1 MRLFPFRPLR
11 AWLRWVIA
19 GSVLIPGLTA
29 RGQGANSAGADREDP
44 RAVLAEGE
52 WQEVE
57 RAVDRGLAWLM
68 RQQRADGAFQTNM
81 RDEPGISGLCL
92 MAFLSR
98 GHLPGEG
105 PYGQKLSR
113 SVDFLLGSQQPDGM
127 IARQRHRYHGM
138 YSHGIGALVIAEL
151 YGMSKPVD
159 DARYRSVIERA
170 MQFTSHRYSQ
180 PKAAPDDE
188 GGWRYLSRHAS
199 SDSDLSLT
207 SWNLMFLRSAKNSGF
222 DVDARLI
229 DEAVAY
235 LGRVYDPGRQTFRY
249 EIHTDDPAHNHTR
262 GMAGAGVLSMSLAGK
277 HQSEIAK
284 NAAKFILRQP
294 FDQYFRPVQGEQY
307 PCYSAFYCSQAMFQ
321 MGGTYWSKYYPT
333 MARTIVQAQ
342 RDDGSWVMREGYD
355 IEYGVP
361 YMTAMTIL
369 ALTPPYQ
376 TLPIFQR

>member
-1 MRLFPFRPLR
+1 MSSIPFHRLHV
-11 AWLRWVIA
+11 WVRWVIA
-19 GSVLIPGLTA
+19 GSILIPRLMA
-29 RGQGANSAGADREDP
+29 RGEDANSAIPDREDP
-44 RAVLAEGE
+44 RAVLADGE
-52 WQEVE
+52 WLEVE

-68 RQQRADGAFQTNM
+68 RQQRSDGAFQANM

-92 MAFLSR
+92 MAALSR
-98 GHLPGEG
+98 GHLPGDG
-105 PYGQKLSR
+105 PYGEKLTRTVSF
-113 SVDFLLGSQQPDGM
+113 VLESQQPDGM
-127 IARQRHRYHGM
+127 IARQRHGYHGM
-138 YSHGIGALVIAEL
+138 YSHGIGALVVTEL

-159 DARYRSVIERA
+159 DLRYRSVIERA
-170 MQFTSHRYSQ
+170 MQFTSRRHSQ

-188 GGWRYLSRHAS
+188 GGWRYLRRHAS

-222 DVDARLI
+222 EVDVRLI

-235 LGRVYDPGRQTFRY
+235 LGRVYDPGHKTFRY
-249 EIHTDDPAHNHTR
+249 EIHTDDPAHNYTR

-284 NAAKFILRQP
+284 NAAQYILRQP
-294 FDQYFRPVQGEQY
+294 FDQYSRPVQGEQY
-307 PCYSAFYCSQAMFQ
+307 PCYSAFYCSQATFQ
-321 MGGTYWSKYYPT
+321 MGGTYWSTYYPT
-333 MARTIVQAQ
+333 MARTIVKAQ
-342 RDDGSWVMREGYD
+342 RDDGSWAMREGYD
-355 IEYGVP
+355 IQYGLP